1 MLIEVDVLRSTYYKT
16 LIIYQLYAEQTQVR
30 LASERY
36 GLDEE
41 AWSLTFAFLLG

>member
-1 MLIEVDVLRSTYYKT
+1 MLMKVEVVGSTYYKT
-16 LIIYQLYAEQTQVR
+16 LLIYQLYAEQTQVR

-41 AWSLTFAFLLG
+41 A

>member
-1 MLIEVDVLRSTYYKT
+1 MKVEVVGSTYYKT
-16 LIIYQLYAEQTQVR
+16 PLIYQLYAEQTQVR

-41 AWSLTFAFLLG
+41 A

>member
-1 MLIEVDVLRSTYYKT
+1 MLIKVEGVGSTYYKT
-16 LIIYQLYAEQTQVR
+16 LLIYQLYAEQTQVR

-41 AWSLTFAFLLG
+41 A

>member
-1 MLIEVDVLRSTYYKT
+1 MFIEVYFVGSTYYKT

-41 AWSLTFAFLLG
+41 A

>member
-1 MLIEVDVLRSTYYKT
+1 MLIKVEFVGSTYYKT
-16 LIIYQLYAEQTQVR
+16 LLIYQLYAEQTQVR

-41 AWSLTFAFLLG
+41 A